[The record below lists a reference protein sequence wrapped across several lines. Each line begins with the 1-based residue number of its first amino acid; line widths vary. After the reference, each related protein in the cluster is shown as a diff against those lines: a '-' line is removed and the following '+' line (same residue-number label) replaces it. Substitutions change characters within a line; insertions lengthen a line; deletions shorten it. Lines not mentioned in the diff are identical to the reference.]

1 MTRKALIE
9 TLTGRV
15 DNIIELKDGAAWEA
29 PPGYTTRDADN
40 ASPGDTWDG
49 AKFIPRPPTAEEVAN
64 TKREAAKQRAI
75 TAIKANKTGAPWGI
89 ILNDL
94 AVAQG
99 LIEPD

>member
-1 MTRKALIE
+1 MRKALIN
-9 TLTGRV
+9 TATKQV
-15 DNIIELKDGAAWEA
+15 VNVIELEPTSTWQI
-29 PPGYTTRDADN
+29 PTGYQVMDAGN

-49 AKFIPRPPTAEEVAN
+49 AKFVPRPPTAEEVTN